1 MSYTPRHALTPRY
14 VTCMRAAGVSIA
26 AMAALTAAPAMAAEV
41 DASQPATEST
51 STAATGGDTLAPTV
65 PSTDPATGQPATGTD
80 TTVPS
85 VPSVPGVD
93 QPGLIPSVPSQP
105 NQPTAPNQTGTN
117 QPTDSNANT
126 GNAVAANEPTKV
138 MRTTSKNIPLPKN
151 VTGDKYE
158 ITSVTKQVMGG
169 EEEYTDYTPW
179 ITLNKETR
187 ELTVSPDVENPAEIG
202 IYTVTVTA
210 TTETTNDEGETVTE
224 TTSGDVRFA
233 VLSMAQVYTPD
244 PISINIGGDSN
255 QTQTRKVTVN
265 GGNPLPEGT
274 KVTSDNHP
282 VVSVTEDDVI
292 TFTPNP
298 STANGNQ
305 SDARITVQYADGTT
319 NVLKV
324 SYTDTASTAVETYEL
339 VTEKVTVNI
348 GKSATIGIPRDKN
361 GKPLPDGTTLT
372 AVVANDSWPKWATL
386 NEGGT
391 ITVAPNLDVNPG
403 TYTFETRATF
413 PDGTKSAITNT
424 VTVGNKFF
432 TEETD
437 QSKRPDGR
445 GAAVGKA
452 LDNVLGTAKDG
463 TKPQDT
469 DVEDQDTEDDA
480 ETDET
485 EPETTDEQATGAQ
498 ATNQPATADA
508 RGAAALQTTGLD
520 DASLAAAELL
530 ATSFALAAAAL
541 FATSRRREQD

>member
-41 DASQPATEST
+41 DTAQPGTESS
-51 STAATGGDTLAPTV
+51 STAAAGGDTLAPTV
-65 PSTDPATGQPATGTD
+65 PSTDPATGHPVTGTD
-80 TTVPS
+80 ANVPS
-85 VPSVPGVD
+85 VPSVPGVN

-105 NQPTAPNQTGTN
+105 NQPGTN
-117 QPTDSNANT
+117 QPTDPNSTT
-126 GNAVAANEPTKV
+126 GDRVSSNEPTKV
-138 MRTTSKNIPLPKN
+138 MRTTSKPIPLPEN
-151 VTGDKYE
+151 VKGDTYK
-158 ITSVTKQVMGG
+158 ISRITKQIMGG
-169 EEEYTDYTPW
+169 EGEYTDTYDSW
-179 ITLNKETR
+179 LKINDETGT
-187 ELTVSPDVENPAEIG
+187 LTVSPSKDNPTEIG

-224 TTSGDVRFA
+224 ETSGDVRFA
-233 VLSMAQVYTPD
+233 VLSMAQVYKPD
-244 PISINIGGDSN
+244 PISINIGGDSS
-255 QTQTRKVTVN
+255 QTQTKKVTFD
-265 GGNPLPEGT
+265 GGKPLPEGAT
-274 KVTSDNHP
+274 IIPENHP
-282 VVSVTEDDVI
+282 VVSVTEDGVV

-298 STANGNQ
+298 STANGNETPA
-305 SDARITVQYADGTT
+305 SFTVQYADGST

-324 SYTDTASTAVETYEL
+324 SYTDTASAAVETYEL
-339 VTEKVTVNI
+339 VTDEVTVNI

-361 GKPLPDGTTLT
+361 GKPLPGGTTLT
-372 AVVANDSWPKWATL
+372 AVVANNSWPKWATL

-391 ITVAPNLDVNPG
+391 ITVAPNLDVKPG
-403 TYTFETRATF
+403 TYTFETLATF
-413 PDGTKSAITNT
+413 PDGTSSAITNT

-469 DVEDQDTEDDA
+469 DAEDQDTEDDA

-485 EPETTDEQATGAQ
+485 ETESTDEQATGEQ

-508 RGAAALQTTGLD
+508 RGAAGLQTTGLD

-530 ATSFALAAAAL
+530 ATSFALTAAAL
-541 FATSRRREQD
+541 FATSRRRENS